1 MAAWLKDAAERAVR
15 TFAQGM
21 LTVLGG
27 DFFSVWS
34 ADWRQAVGVGLGGA
48 VLSVL
53 CSLASRSVGDKDSA
67 SLIS

>member
-1 MAAWLKDAAERAVR
+1 
-15 TFAQGM
+15 
-21 LTVLGG
+21 
-27 DFFSVWS
+27 
-34 ADWRQAVGVGLGGA
+34 VGLGGA